1 MLTVYTELGINPPP
15 CTDQMVV
22 NILVTFIWFR
32 LAPPQTALF
41 AMKRLGPGKPQK
53 QYGRRS
59 SSVFSNIS
67 TLFRV

>member
-1 MLTVYTELGINPPP
+1 
-15 CTDQMVV
+15 MVV